1 MKEMIMQTHYH
12 IFDSDFKRNFVLADE
27 LLHGVTCDIKE
38 QSS

>member
-1 MKEMIMQTHYH
+1 MQTRYY
-12 IFDSDFKRNFVLADE
+12 ISDTNFKQNFALTDE